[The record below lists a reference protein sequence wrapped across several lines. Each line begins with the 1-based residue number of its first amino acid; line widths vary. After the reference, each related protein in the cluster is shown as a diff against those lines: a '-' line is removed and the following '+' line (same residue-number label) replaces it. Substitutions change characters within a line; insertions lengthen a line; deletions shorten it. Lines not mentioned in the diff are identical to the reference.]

1 MIISTPQDVALLDA
15 RKGAEM
21 FRKVHVPV
29 SLYINN
35 TSRLFFQNAK
45 KIPYTATIGE
55 QSIQEWF
62 QFHKFL
68 FKKKKGLES
77 ILYLYQEL
85 ALAERKE
92 FSQADVKI
100 VLNFF

>member
-55 QSIQEWF
+55 QSIQESF

-68 FKKKKGLES
+68 FKKKRIRIHLISVSGACFS
-77 ILYLYQEL
+77 
-85 ALAERKE
+85 RKE
-92 FSQADVKI
+92 RIFSGRGQ
-100 VLNFF
+100 NST